1 MADLIAKIGADSSE
15 FRNDVASLPSAVKK
29 NFDGMKTAS
38 TGGINDNID
47 VIKGNMRNLKD
58 LLVGGGIITAVV
70 GFFKAGQEEAEKMAK
85 TGNVIAENF
94 LSIKEAAGNSIDLLG
109 KASVVTFGSLV
120 TVGKTFKEGLENI
133 GALLT
138 GNLTTLQTTRDSVV
152 STGKAAREHEAA
164 LIESKK
170 HAEEFKKLNAEIS
183 AATEKR
189 AELELKSLATT
200 DQLAILKGKLLAAE
214 QAEAAAA
221 EDGLARR
228 TAIAEQLRIGND
240 IMATG
245 KVIQGEIDKAQATR
259 RTEVEALHKTQL
271 AALEPL
277 EREKILR
284 QEIRDATALLA
295 SGLLNATGADA
306 QRVVLATRQKE
317 LAETLNAEHAK
328 EVDFKKKAALGVED
342 QIKLEKLLAK
352 GATGRTGAE
361 QAALDVLTL
370 QGKAKANQVEIETLL
385 ERKVS
390 QGLTPAEQAR
400 LAQLIKQESKL
411 DDQITVKK
419 LLIDQAATQ
428 LTAEQQITAELAHR
442 AAQEAAA
449 LKNAITLTQ
458 QRVQVEQVSHGNT
471 YASQSTDS
479 LEGTRARLSS
489 QRDEAVRGNSQWKMY
504 AGYDNPA
511 IAQLENDIRKID
523 GEINQRRDIQ
533 RYAQTYGQSA
543 AVRQYGDELTA
554 NALRALGDTSST
566 TAAMLKLIEQRLAN
580 SGLFP
585 K

>member
-47 VIKGNMRNLKD
+47 LIKGNMRNLKD

-228 TAIAEQLRIGND
+228 TAIAEQLRIGNA
-240 IMATG
+240 IMETG
-245 KVIQGEIDKAQATR
+245 KAIQGEIDKAQATR

-328 EVDFKKKAALGVED
+328 EVDFKKKSALGVEE
-342 QIKLEKLLAK
+342 QIKVEQLLAK
-352 GATGRTGAE
+352 GAAGRTGAE
-361 QAALDVLTL
+361 QATLDVLTL
-370 QGKAKANQVEIETLL
+370 QGKAKSNHVEIETLL

-400 LAQLIKQESKL
+400 LAELIKQESKL
-411 DDQITVKK
+411 NDQITVKQA
-419 LLIDQAATQ
+419 LIDQAATQ
-428 LTAEQQITAELAHR
+428 LTAEEQITAELAHR
-442 AAQEAAA
+442 AAQEAEA
-449 LKNAITLTQ
+449 LKNALSLTQ
-458 QRVQVEQVSHGNT
+458 ARVQVEQVRHGAT
-471 YASQSTDS
+471 YASQSTDA
-479 LEGTRARLSS
+479 LEGTLSRLRSN
-489 QRDEAVRGNSQWKMY
+489 RDQAVADNMTWKMQV
-504 AGYDNPA
+504 GYDNPA
-511 IAQLENDIRKID
+511 IAQFENDIRKISL
-523 GEINQRRDIQ
+523 EIGQRREIQ
-533 RYAQTYGQSA
+533 RYATQYGEQA
-543 AVRQYGDELTA
+543 AVRRYGDELTG
-554 NALRALGDTSST
+554 NALRALGDST
-566 TAAMLKLIEQRLAN
+566 RLTADTLKLIEQRLAN